1 MVQGF
6 HALGTLILDCV
17 FLRIVFNIGSLD
29 VSPAWQLPLRQ
40 ETPKYNC
47 CEMTPQLIFTFS
59 YKESHV
65 FMHAL
70 STAFAGLH
78 ATTLD
83 HRSTLSHRHLKKQL
97 LVCVC
102 GEWRQNLLRPPLP
115 SLAFC
120 LCTEGSFSSEAAQVF

>member
-59 YKESHV
+59 YKESRV

-78 ATTLD
+78 ATALD
-83 HRSTLSHRHLKKQL
+83 HRSTLFHRHLKKQL

-115 SLAFC
+115 SLGFC
-120 LCTEGSFSSEAAQVF
+120 LCTGSFSSEAAQVF